1 VKVVP
6 WGPVAILG
14 AVVGGI
20 LAGHALGPG
29 AAVAPLVAG
38 GAALAAVALVKGDRR
53 RLALAGVAML
63 VLASA
68 LTQRALHGLVDS
80 PLTPLVD
87 ARQQIDV
94 RAALV
99 DDPAG
104 GRWDARALAAVL
116 AFRERD
122 GPWRGVDRRVL
133 VTASADVASRLRVLE
148 AGDHVVVRGW
158 LEPLVGF
165 DARARW
171 LHAIAALHATELVD
185 ASGPTSPLVRVANAI
200 RARVLAGADRLAPVD
215 RALLSGFLVGDTRAL
230 PYDLTSE
237 FRDAGLSH
245 LLAVSGEN
253 VAFVL
258 ALFAP
263 VFRRVSL
270 RARFVT
276 GLAVLVLF
284 GTMTRWEPSV
294 VRAIAMAAIAMTA
307 ALVGRP
313 THGLRI
319 LTLAV
324 TVLLLVDPFLL
335 HSVGFGLSC
344 GASLGIV
351 LFARPIASRL
361 RGPAWMRETLGVTA
375 AAQIGVAPVLIPVFG
390 SMPLVALPANLL
402 AVPLAGP
409 LTMWGLVAGVVAGLV
424 GHGAPAFAALI
435 QLPTVGLLHAVM
447 GVAQVASRVPVAVD
461 GRSVW
466 AIIAIAALL
475 AAAAALQRARGH
487 SRLQRA
493 RP

>member
-1 VKVVP
+1 MP
-6 WGPVAILG
+6 WGPIALLA
-14 AVVGGI
+14 AVVAGT

-29 AAVAPLVAG
+29 AAVAPIVV
-38 GAALAAVALVKGDRR
+38 GAIGLAAGALVRGDRR
-53 RLALAGVAML
+53 RLALAALALL

-68 LTQRALHGLVDS
+68 LTQRALHGLTDS
-80 PLTPLVD
+80 PLTRLVE
-87 ARQQIDV
+87 AREEVDV

-99 DDPAG
+99 DDPSG
-104 GRWDARALAAVL
+104 GRWDARALAAVV

-122 GPWRGVDRRVL
+122 GPWRDVHRRVL

-148 AGDHVVVRGW
+148 AGDRVTVRGW
-158 LEPLVGF
+158 LDPLVGF

-171 LHAIAALHATELVD
+171 LHAIAALHATELID
-185 ASGPTSPLVRVANAI
+185 ASDPTSPLARVANAV

-230 PYDLTSE
+230 PYELTSE

-270 RARFVT
+270 RTRFVT

-294 VRAIAMAAIAMTA
+294 MRAIAMAAIAMTA
-307 ALVGRP
+307 AVVGRP

-319 LTLAV
+319 LALAV
-324 TVLLLVDPFLL
+324 TALLLIDPFLL

-344 GASLGIV
+344 AASLGIV
-351 LFARPIASRL
+351 LFARPIARRL
-361 RGPAWMRETLGVTA
+361 RGPAWVRETLGVTA
-375 AAQIGVAPVLIPVFG
+375 AAQLGVAPVLIPVFG
-390 SMPLVALPANLL
+390 SMPVVALPANLL

-409 LTMWGLVAGVVAGLV
+409 LTMWGLVAGVAAGLV
-424 GHGAPAFAALI
+424 GGTAPAFARVV
-435 QLPTVGLLHAVM
+435 QLPTVGLLHTVM
-447 GVAQVASRVPVAVD
+447 AIAEVASRVPVAVD
-461 GRSVW
+461 GRNVW
-466 AIIAIAALL
+466 VIVGLVS
-475 AAAAALQRARGH
+475 AAAAMHRARGH
-487 SRLQRA
+487 ARVRQA